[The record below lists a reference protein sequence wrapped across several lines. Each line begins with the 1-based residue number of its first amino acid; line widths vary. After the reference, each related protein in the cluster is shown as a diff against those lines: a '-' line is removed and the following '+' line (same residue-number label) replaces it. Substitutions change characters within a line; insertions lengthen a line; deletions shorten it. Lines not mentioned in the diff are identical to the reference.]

1 MNRAFTLCNAR
12 MTDPLYQDLPC
23 NVTLIDTGYL
33 RPGFAASYLLTE
45 LGKAAFVE
53 TGTRHS
59 VPRLLQ
65 ALQAKGLRP
74 HDVDY
79 VIVTHVHLDHA
90 GGAGELMHHLP
101 NARLI
106 VHPRG
111 ARHMIDPTRLVTGA
125 AAVYGEE
132 RMRAYYGDI
141 VPVPE
146 QRVITAADDFT
157 VNLNGRPLL
166 FLDTP
171 GHARHHVCVLD
182 ERSGGIFSGDTF
194 GLSYRAFDTANGAFI
209 FPTTTPVQF
218 DPDAMHASIDRLMG
232 YNPATMYLTH
242 FGPVHD
248 LTRLASDLHRWVDRL
263 VRLARSVAGGG
274 EQRHARLVQDLTE
287 VLLAGLKEHGCTCD
301 REQCLKLLE
310 ADVELNAQGLGIW
323 LDSRDG

>member
-1 MNRAFTLCNAR
+1 

-23 NVTLIDTGYL
+23 NVTLIDTGYM

-45 LGKAAFVE
+45 RGKAAFVE

-65 ALQAKGLRP
+65 TLHAKGLRP

-90 GGAGELMHHLP
+90 GGAGELMNHLP

-111 ARHMIDPTRLVTGA
+111 ARHMIDPARLVAGA

-132 RMRAYYGDI
+132 RMRAYYGDV
-141 VPVPE
+141 VPVPA
-146 QRVITAADDFT
+146 QRVITAADGFT
-157 VNLNGRPLL
+157 VDLNGRPLL

-182 ERSGGIFSGDTF
+182 ERSRGIFSGDTF
-194 GLSYRAFDTANGAFI
+194 GISYRAFDTADGAFI

-232 YNPATMYLTH
+232 YNPVTMYLTH
-242 FGPVHD
+242 FGPVHE
-248 LTRLASDLHRWVDRL
+248 LTRLASDLHRWVDRF

-274 EQRHARLVQDLTE
+274 EQRHARLVQGLTE
-287 VLLAGLKEHGCTCD
+287 ALLAGLKEHGCVYD
-301 REQCLKLLE
+301 REQCLELLE
-310 ADVELNAQGLGIW
+310 ADVELNAQGLGVW
-323 LDSRDG
+323 LDGKTV